1 MAEMATRWRRPTA
14 RPMVTVAE
22 LLARAAAV
30 PRGSACTPVVSDHT
44 PGVSVDALLRREG
57 RATPAKDRPAH
68 PHARRSAI
76 PDGGSPGRTR
86 RAAVAASTLLAAGSV
101 VGVSLS
107 SNSTG
112 YAELGNTAQPVNAPP
127 VGQSP
132 PAPAGGQNI
141 VPGEQAPVLGATAS
155 TGALAA
161 GSGPS
166 ADWTAVAFPPTAGSR
181 AADPS
186 VGSAKTSDTTADA
199 AIASGHKTSAADP
212 EPRGD
217 EDTSGSDDDGNGGT
231 PSSGSRARGSV
242 STPASSTP
250 PDDDVV
256 LAEGGPA
263 EPAPATSEALIP
275 GGAAPD
281 VPAPDS
287 TTPALTAESPAR
299 NPAAARGRSTIRT
312 TRTPHPRRTTRPNRA
327 RTRWTSPA
335 AAPTP
340 NPARMKGRAAATPSL
355 VRQAPTS
362 RTAPPKPPT
371 AATVQPASPPPERT
385 ASERTLTT
393 SATLRAPSQ
402 GFTRAKARNREVK
415 RGRSCSG
422 GWRPINQ
429 RKVVGGG
436 GGTRRRSVSEVARR
450 RRRSSRRRLSSPR
463 AIAHRWL
470 AANTGRSS
478 QRSQR
483 SSGLIALT
491 RQL

>member
-1 MAEMATRWRRPTA
+1 MAKSSGRAVVLLENRHIDIRYTGWRCFHPKGGLHVAEMATRWRRPTA

-199 AIASGHKTSAADP
+199 AIASGDKTSAADP

-256 LAEGGPA
+256 LADGGPA

-287 TTPALTAESPAR
+287 TTPDSTTPDSTTPDSGAPDGGESGEESSGGAGSVDDPDDQDTPPAADDSTEQSPDALDESGSSTDTESGTDEGTGGSDAESGSSSSDEPDSAAEASDGGDGSAGE
-299 NPAAARGRSTIRT
+299 PAA
-312 TRTPHPRRTTRPNRA
+312 
-327 RTRWTSPA
+327 
-335 AAPTP
+335 
-340 NPARMKGRAAATPSL
+340 
-355 VRQAPTS
+355 
-362 RTAPPKPPT
+362 
-371 AATVQPASPPPERT
+371 
-385 ASERTLTT
+385 
-393 SATLRAPSQ
+393 
-402 GFTRAKARNREVK
+402 
-415 RGRSCSG
+415 
-422 GWRPINQ
+422 
-429 RKVVGGG
+429 
-436 GGTRRRSVSEVARR
+436 
-450 RRRSSRRRLSSPR
+450 
-463 AIAHRWL
+463 
-470 AANTGRSS
+470 
-478 QRSQR
+478 
-483 SSGLIALT
+483 
-491 RQL
+491 

>member
-1 MAEMATRWRRPTA
+1 MAKSSGRAVVLLENRHIDIRYTGWRCFHPKGGLHVAEMATRWRRPTA

-30 PRGSACTPVVSDHT
+30 PRGSACTRVVSDHT

-199 AIASGHKTSAADP
+199 AIASGDKTSAADP

-231 PSSGSRARGSV
+231 PSSGSGARGSV

-250 PDDDVV
+250 PDDGVV
-256 LAEGGPA
+256 LAPGGPA

-287 TTPALTAESPAR
+287 TTPDSTTPDSTTPDSTTPDSTTPDSTTPDSTTPDSGAPDGGESGEESSGGAGSVDDPDDQDTPPAADDSTEQSPDALDESGSSTDTESGTDEGTGGSDAESGSSSSDEPDSAAEASDGGDGSAGE
-299 NPAAARGRSTIRT
+299 PAA
-312 TRTPHPRRTTRPNRA
+312 
-327 RTRWTSPA
+327 
-335 AAPTP
+335 
-340 NPARMKGRAAATPSL
+340 
-355 VRQAPTS
+355 
-362 RTAPPKPPT
+362 
-371 AATVQPASPPPERT
+371 
-385 ASERTLTT
+385 
-393 SATLRAPSQ
+393 
-402 GFTRAKARNREVK
+402 
-415 RGRSCSG
+415 
-422 GWRPINQ
+422 
-429 RKVVGGG
+429 
-436 GGTRRRSVSEVARR
+436 
-450 RRRSSRRRLSSPR
+450 
-463 AIAHRWL
+463 
-470 AANTGRSS
+470 
-478 QRSQR
+478 
-483 SSGLIALT
+483 
-491 RQL
+491 

>member
-1 MAEMATRWRRPTA
+1 MAKSSGRAVVLLENRHIDIRYTGWRCFHPKGGLHVAEMATRWRRPTA

-199 AIASGHKTSAADP
+199 AIASGDKTSAADP

-287 TTPALTAESPAR
+287 TTPDSTTPDSTTPDSTTPDSTTPDSGAPDGGESGEESSGGAGSVDDPDDQDTPPAADDSTEQSPDALDESGSSTDTESGTDEGTGGSDAESGSSSSDEPDSAAEASDGGDGSAGE
-299 NPAAARGRSTIRT
+299 PAA
-312 TRTPHPRRTTRPNRA
+312 
-327 RTRWTSPA
+327 
-335 AAPTP
+335 
-340 NPARMKGRAAATPSL
+340 
-355 VRQAPTS
+355 
-362 RTAPPKPPT
+362 
-371 AATVQPASPPPERT
+371 
-385 ASERTLTT
+385 
-393 SATLRAPSQ
+393 
-402 GFTRAKARNREVK
+402 
-415 RGRSCSG
+415 
-422 GWRPINQ
+422 
-429 RKVVGGG
+429 
-436 GGTRRRSVSEVARR
+436 
-450 RRRSSRRRLSSPR
+450 
-463 AIAHRWL
+463 
-470 AANTGRSS
+470 
-478 QRSQR
+478 
-483 SSGLIALT
+483 
-491 RQL
+491 

>member
-199 AIASGHKTSAADP
+199 AIASGDKTSAADR

-217 EDTSGSDDDGNGGT
+217 EDTSGSDDDGDGGT

-275 GGAAPD
+275 GGAAPEG
-281 VPAPDS
+281 PAPDS
-287 TTPALTAESPAR
+287 TTPDSTTPDSGAPDGGESGEESSGGAGSVDDPDDQDTPPAADDSTEQSPDALDESGSSTDTESGTDEGTGGSDAESGSSSSDEPDSAAEASDGGDGSAGE
-299 NPAAARGRSTIRT
+299 PAA
-312 TRTPHPRRTTRPNRA
+312 
-327 RTRWTSPA
+327 
-335 AAPTP
+335 
-340 NPARMKGRAAATPSL
+340 
-355 VRQAPTS
+355 
-362 RTAPPKPPT
+362 
-371 AATVQPASPPPERT
+371 
-385 ASERTLTT
+385 
-393 SATLRAPSQ
+393 
-402 GFTRAKARNREVK
+402 
-415 RGRSCSG
+415 
-422 GWRPINQ
+422 
-429 RKVVGGG
+429 
-436 GGTRRRSVSEVARR
+436 
-450 RRRSSRRRLSSPR
+450 
-463 AIAHRWL
+463 
-470 AANTGRSS
+470 
-478 QRSQR
+478 
-483 SSGLIALT
+483 
-491 RQL
+491 

>member
-1 MAEMATRWRRPTA
+1 MAKSSGRAVVLLENRHIDIRYTGWRCFHPKGGLHVAEMATRWRRPTA

-30 PRGSACTPVVSDHT
+30 PRGSACTRVVSDHT

-287 TTPALTAESPAR
+287 TTPDSTTPDSGAPDGGESGEESSGGAGSVDDPDDQDTPPAADDSTEESPDALDESGSSTDTESGTDEGTGGSDAESGSSSSDEPDSAAEASDGGDGSAGE
-299 NPAAARGRSTIRT
+299 PAA
-312 TRTPHPRRTTRPNRA
+312 
-327 RTRWTSPA
+327 
-335 AAPTP
+335 
-340 NPARMKGRAAATPSL
+340 
-355 VRQAPTS
+355 
-362 RTAPPKPPT
+362 
-371 AATVQPASPPPERT
+371 
-385 ASERTLTT
+385 
-393 SATLRAPSQ
+393 
-402 GFTRAKARNREVK
+402 
-415 RGRSCSG
+415 
-422 GWRPINQ
+422 
-429 RKVVGGG
+429 
-436 GGTRRRSVSEVARR
+436 
-450 RRRSSRRRLSSPR
+450 
-463 AIAHRWL
+463 
-470 AANTGRSS
+470 
-478 QRSQR
+478 
-483 SSGLIALT
+483 
-491 RQL
+491 

>member
-30 PRGSACTPVVSDHT
+30 PRGSACTRVVSDHT

-199 AIASGHKTSAADP
+199 AIASGDKTSAADP

-281 VPAPDS
+281 GPAPDS
-287 TTPALTAESPAR
+287 TTPDSTTPDSGAPDGGESGEESSGGAGSVDDPDDQDTP
-299 NPAAARGRSTIRT
+299 PAADDSTEQ
-312 TRTPHPRRTTRPNRA
+312 
-327 RTRWTSPA
+327 SPA
-335 AAPTP
+335 ALDESGSSTDTESGTDEGTGGSDAESGSSSSDEPDSAAEASDGGDGSAGE
-340 NPARMKGRAAATPSL
+340 PAA
-355 VRQAPTS
+355 
-362 RTAPPKPPT
+362 
-371 AATVQPASPPPERT
+371 
-385 ASERTLTT
+385 
-393 SATLRAPSQ
+393 
-402 GFTRAKARNREVK
+402 
-415 RGRSCSG
+415 
-422 GWRPINQ
+422 
-429 RKVVGGG
+429 
-436 GGTRRRSVSEVARR
+436 
-450 RRRSSRRRLSSPR
+450 
-463 AIAHRWL
+463 
-470 AANTGRSS
+470 
-478 QRSQR
+478 
-483 SSGLIALT
+483 
-491 RQL
+491 

>member
-1 MAEMATRWRRPTA
+1 VAEMATRWRRPTA

-199 AIASGHKTSAADP
+199 AIASGDKTSAADP

-281 VPAPDS
+281 VPTPDS
-287 TTPALTAESPAR
+287 TTPDSATPDGTTPDSGAPDGGESGEESSGGAGSVDDPDDQDTPPAADDSTEQSPDALDESGSSTDTESGTDEGTGGSDAESGSSSSDEPDSAAEASDGGDGSAGE
-299 NPAAARGRSTIRT
+299 PAA
-312 TRTPHPRRTTRPNRA
+312 
-327 RTRWTSPA
+327 
-335 AAPTP
+335 
-340 NPARMKGRAAATPSL
+340 
-355 VRQAPTS
+355 
-362 RTAPPKPPT
+362 
-371 AATVQPASPPPERT
+371 
-385 ASERTLTT
+385 
-393 SATLRAPSQ
+393 
-402 GFTRAKARNREVK
+402 
-415 RGRSCSG
+415 
-422 GWRPINQ
+422 
-429 RKVVGGG
+429 
-436 GGTRRRSVSEVARR
+436 
-450 RRRSSRRRLSSPR
+450 
-463 AIAHRWL
+463 
-470 AANTGRSS
+470 
-478 QRSQR
+478 
-483 SSGLIALT
+483 
-491 RQL
+491 

>member
-1 MAEMATRWRRPTA
+1 MAKSSGRAVVLLENRHIDIRYTGWRCFHPKGGLHVAEMATRWRRPTA

-199 AIASGHKTSAADP
+199 AIASGDKTSAADP

-281 VPAPDS
+281 GPAPDS
-287 TTPALTAESPAR
+287 TTPDSTTPDSGAPDGGESGEESSGGAGSVDDPDDQDTPPAADDSTEQSPDALDESGSSTDTESGTDEGTGGSDAESGSSSSDEPDSAAEASDGGDGSAGE
-299 NPAAARGRSTIRT
+299 PAA
-312 TRTPHPRRTTRPNRA
+312 
-327 RTRWTSPA
+327 
-335 AAPTP
+335 
-340 NPARMKGRAAATPSL
+340 
-355 VRQAPTS
+355 
-362 RTAPPKPPT
+362 
-371 AATVQPASPPPERT
+371 
-385 ASERTLTT
+385 
-393 SATLRAPSQ
+393 
-402 GFTRAKARNREVK
+402 
-415 RGRSCSG
+415 
-422 GWRPINQ
+422 
-429 RKVVGGG
+429 
-436 GGTRRRSVSEVARR
+436 
-450 RRRSSRRRLSSPR
+450 
-463 AIAHRWL
+463 
-470 AANTGRSS
+470 
-478 QRSQR
+478 
-483 SSGLIALT
+483 
-491 RQL
+491 

>member
-30 PRGSACTPVVSDHT
+30 PRGSACTRVVSDHT

-141 VPGEQAPVLGATAS
+141 VPGATAS

-199 AIASGHKTSAADP
+199 AIASGDKTSAADP

-231 PSSGSRARGSV
+231 PSSSSRARGSV

-256 LAEGGPA
+256 LADGGPA

-281 VPAPDS
+281 GPTPDS
-287 TTPALTAESPAR
+287 TTPDSTTPDSTTPDSGAPDGGESGEESSGGAGSVDDPDDQDTPPAADDSTEQSPDALDESGSSTDTESGTDKGTGGSDAESGSSSSDEPDSAAEASDGGDGSAGE
-299 NPAAARGRSTIRT
+299 PAA
-312 TRTPHPRRTTRPNRA
+312 
-327 RTRWTSPA
+327 
-335 AAPTP
+335 
-340 NPARMKGRAAATPSL
+340 
-355 VRQAPTS
+355 
-362 RTAPPKPPT
+362 
-371 AATVQPASPPPERT
+371 
-385 ASERTLTT
+385 
-393 SATLRAPSQ
+393 
-402 GFTRAKARNREVK
+402 
-415 RGRSCSG
+415 
-422 GWRPINQ
+422 
-429 RKVVGGG
+429 
-436 GGTRRRSVSEVARR
+436 
-450 RRRSSRRRLSSPR
+450 
-463 AIAHRWL
+463 
-470 AANTGRSS
+470 
-478 QRSQR
+478 
-483 SSGLIALT
+483 
-491 RQL
+491 

>member
-1 MAEMATRWRRPTA
+1 MAKSSGRAVVLLENRHIDIRYTGWRCFHPKGGLHVAEMATRWRRPTA

-76 PDGGSPGRTR
+76 PDGGSPGRAR

-199 AIASGHKTSAADP
+199 AIASGDKTSAADR

-231 PSSGSRARGSV
+231 PSSGSGARGSV

-287 TTPALTAESPAR
+287 TTPDSTTPDSTTPDSTTPDSTTPDSTTPDSGAPDGGESGEESSGGAGSVDDPDDQDTPPAADNSTEQSPDALDESGSSTDTESGTDEGTGGSDAESGSSSSDEPDSAAEASDGGDGSAGE
-299 NPAAARGRSTIRT
+299 PAA
-312 TRTPHPRRTTRPNRA
+312 
-327 RTRWTSPA
+327 
-335 AAPTP
+335 
-340 NPARMKGRAAATPSL
+340 
-355 VRQAPTS
+355 
-362 RTAPPKPPT
+362 
-371 AATVQPASPPPERT
+371 
-385 ASERTLTT
+385 
-393 SATLRAPSQ
+393 
-402 GFTRAKARNREVK
+402 
-415 RGRSCSG
+415 
-422 GWRPINQ
+422 
-429 RKVVGGG
+429 
-436 GGTRRRSVSEVARR
+436 
-450 RRRSSRRRLSSPR
+450 
-463 AIAHRWL
+463 
-470 AANTGRSS
+470 
-478 QRSQR
+478 
-483 SSGLIALT
+483 
-491 RQL
+491 

>member
-1 MAEMATRWRRPTA
+1 VAEMATRWRRPTA

-30 PRGSACTPVVSDHT
+30 PRGSACTRVVSDHT

-199 AIASGHKTSAADP
+199 AIASGDKTSAADP

-256 LAEGGPA
+256 LADGGPA

-281 VPAPDS
+281 GPAPDS
-287 TTPALTAESPAR
+287 TTPDSTTPDSTTPDSGAPDGGESGEESSGGAGSVDDPDDQDTPPAADDSTEQSPDALDESGSSTDTESGTDEGTGGSDAESGSSSSDEPDSAAEASDGGDGSAGE
-299 NPAAARGRSTIRT
+299 PAA
-312 TRTPHPRRTTRPNRA
+312 
-327 RTRWTSPA
+327 
-335 AAPTP
+335 
-340 NPARMKGRAAATPSL
+340 
-355 VRQAPTS
+355 
-362 RTAPPKPPT
+362 
-371 AATVQPASPPPERT
+371 
-385 ASERTLTT
+385 
-393 SATLRAPSQ
+393 
-402 GFTRAKARNREVK
+402 
-415 RGRSCSG
+415 
-422 GWRPINQ
+422 
-429 RKVVGGG
+429 
-436 GGTRRRSVSEVARR
+436 
-450 RRRSSRRRLSSPR
+450 
-463 AIAHRWL
+463 
-470 AANTGRSS
+470 
-478 QRSQR
+478 
-483 SSGLIALT
+483 
-491 RQL
+491 

>member
-30 PRGSACTPVVSDHT
+30 PRGSACTRVVSDHT

-76 PDGGSPGRTR
+76 PDGGSPGRAR

-155 TGALAA
+155 TWALAA

-199 AIASGHKTSAADP
+199 AIASGDKTSAADP

-231 PSSGSRARGSV
+231 PSSGSGARGSV

-287 TTPALTAESPAR
+287 TTPDSTTPDSTTPDSGAPDGGESGEESSGGAGSVDDPDDQDTP
-299 NPAAARGRSTIRT
+299 PAADDSTEQSPDALDESGSST
-312 TRTPHPRRTTRPNRA
+312 DTESGTDEGTGGSDADSGSSSSDEPDSA
-327 RTRWTSPA
+327 AEASDGGDGSAGEPA
-335 AAPTP
+335 A
-340 NPARMKGRAAATPSL
+340 
-355 VRQAPTS
+355 
-362 RTAPPKPPT
+362 
-371 AATVQPASPPPERT
+371 
-385 ASERTLTT
+385 
-393 SATLRAPSQ
+393 
-402 GFTRAKARNREVK
+402 
-415 RGRSCSG
+415 
-422 GWRPINQ
+422 
-429 RKVVGGG
+429 
-436 GGTRRRSVSEVARR
+436 
-450 RRRSSRRRLSSPR
+450 
-463 AIAHRWL
+463 
-470 AANTGRSS
+470 
-478 QRSQR
+478 
-483 SSGLIALT
+483 
-491 RQL
+491 

>member
-30 PRGSACTPVVSDHT
+30 PRGSACTRVVSDHT

-199 AIASGHKTSAADP
+199 AIASGDKTSAADP

-287 TTPALTAESPAR
+287 TTPDSGAPDGGESGEESSGGAGSVDDPDDQDTP
-299 NPAAARGRSTIRT
+299 PAADDSTEQ
-312 TRTPHPRRTTRPNRA
+312 
-327 RTRWTSPA
+327 SPA
-335 AAPTP
+335 ALDESGSSTDTESGTDEGTGGSDAESGSSSSDEPDSAAEASDGGDGSAGE
-340 NPARMKGRAAATPSL
+340 PAA
-355 VRQAPTS
+355 
-362 RTAPPKPPT
+362 
-371 AATVQPASPPPERT
+371 
-385 ASERTLTT
+385 
-393 SATLRAPSQ
+393 
-402 GFTRAKARNREVK
+402 
-415 RGRSCSG
+415 
-422 GWRPINQ
+422 
-429 RKVVGGG
+429 
-436 GGTRRRSVSEVARR
+436 
-450 RRRSSRRRLSSPR
+450 
-463 AIAHRWL
+463 
-470 AANTGRSS
+470 
-478 QRSQR
+478 
-483 SSGLIALT
+483 
-491 RQL
+491 

>member
-1 MAEMATRWRRPTA
+1 MAKSSGRAVVLLENRHIDIRYTGWRCFHPKGGLHVAEMATRWRRPTA

-199 AIASGHKTSAADP
+199 AIASGDKTSAADP

-256 LAEGGPA
+256 LADGGPA

-287 TTPALTAESPAR
+287 TTPDSTTPDSTTPDSTTPDSGAPDGGESGEESSGGAGSVDDPDDQDTPPAADDSTEQSPDALDESGSSTDTESGTDEGTGGSDAESGSSSSDEPDSAAEASDGGDGSAGE
-299 NPAAARGRSTIRT
+299 PAA
-312 TRTPHPRRTTRPNRA
+312 
-327 RTRWTSPA
+327 
-335 AAPTP
+335 
-340 NPARMKGRAAATPSL
+340 
-355 VRQAPTS
+355 
-362 RTAPPKPPT
+362 
-371 AATVQPASPPPERT
+371 
-385 ASERTLTT
+385 
-393 SATLRAPSQ
+393 
-402 GFTRAKARNREVK
+402 
-415 RGRSCSG
+415 
-422 GWRPINQ
+422 
-429 RKVVGGG
+429 
-436 GGTRRRSVSEVARR
+436 
-450 RRRSSRRRLSSPR
+450 
-463 AIAHRWL
+463 
-470 AANTGRSS
+470 
-478 QRSQR
+478 
-483 SSGLIALT
+483 
-491 RQL
+491 

>member
-1 MAEMATRWRRPTA
+1 
-14 RPMVTVAE
+14 MVTVAE

-76 PDGGSPGRTR
+76 PDGGSPGRAR

-199 AIASGHKTSAADP
+199 AIASGDKTSAADR

-217 EDTSGSDDDGNGGT
+217 EDTSGSDDDGDGGT
-231 PSSGSRARGSV
+231 PSSGLGARGSV

-256 LAEGGPA
+256 LADGGPA

-287 TTPALTAESPAR
+287 TTPDSTTPDSTTPDSTTPDSGAPDGGESGEESSGGAGSVDDPDDQDTPPAADDSTEESPDALDESGSSTDTESGTDEGTGGSDAESGSSSSDEPDSAAEASDGGDGSAGE
-299 NPAAARGRSTIRT
+299 PAA
-312 TRTPHPRRTTRPNRA
+312 
-327 RTRWTSPA
+327 
-335 AAPTP
+335 
-340 NPARMKGRAAATPSL
+340 
-355 VRQAPTS
+355 
-362 RTAPPKPPT
+362 
-371 AATVQPASPPPERT
+371 
-385 ASERTLTT
+385 
-393 SATLRAPSQ
+393 
-402 GFTRAKARNREVK
+402 
-415 RGRSCSG
+415 
-422 GWRPINQ
+422 
-429 RKVVGGG
+429 
-436 GGTRRRSVSEVARR
+436 
-450 RRRSSRRRLSSPR
+450 
-463 AIAHRWL
+463 
-470 AANTGRSS
+470 
-478 QRSQR
+478 
-483 SSGLIALT
+483 
-491 RQL
+491 

>member
-1 MAEMATRWRRPTA
+1 MAKSSGRAVVLLENRHIDIRYTGWRCFHPKGGLHVAEMATRWRRPTA

-199 AIASGHKTSAADP
+199 AIASGDKTSAADP

-231 PSSGSRARGSV
+231 PSSSSRARGSV

-256 LAEGGPA
+256 LADGGPA

-287 TTPALTAESPAR
+287 TTPDSTTPDSTTPDTTPDSTTPDSTTPDSTTPDSTTPDSTTPDSGAPDGGESGEESSGGAGSVDDPDDQDTPPAADDSTEQSPDALDESGSSTDTESGTDEGTGGSDAESGSSSSDEPDSAAEASDGGDGSAGE
-299 NPAAARGRSTIRT
+299 PAA
-312 TRTPHPRRTTRPNRA
+312 
-327 RTRWTSPA
+327 
-335 AAPTP
+335 
-340 NPARMKGRAAATPSL
+340 
-355 VRQAPTS
+355 
-362 RTAPPKPPT
+362 
-371 AATVQPASPPPERT
+371 
-385 ASERTLTT
+385 
-393 SATLRAPSQ
+393 
-402 GFTRAKARNREVK
+402 
-415 RGRSCSG
+415 
-422 GWRPINQ
+422 
-429 RKVVGGG
+429 
-436 GGTRRRSVSEVARR
+436 
-450 RRRSSRRRLSSPR
+450 
-463 AIAHRWL
+463 
-470 AANTGRSS
+470 
-478 QRSQR
+478 
-483 SSGLIALT
+483 
-491 RQL
+491 

>member
-1 MAEMATRWRRPTA
+1 VAEMATRWRRPTA

-199 AIASGHKTSAADP
+199 AIASGDKTSAADP

-217 EDTSGSDDDGNGGT
+217 EDTSGSDDDGNGDT
-231 PSSGSRARGSV
+231 PPSSGSRARGSV

-256 LAEGGPA
+256 LADGGPA

-281 VPAPDS
+281 GPAPDS
-287 TTPALTAESPAR
+287 TTPDSTTPDSTTPDSTTPDSGAPDGGESGEESSGGAGSVDDPDDQDTPPAADDSTEQSPDALDESGSSTDTESGTDEGTGGSDAESGSSSSDEPDSAAEASDGGDGSAGE
-299 NPAAARGRSTIRT
+299 PAA
-312 TRTPHPRRTTRPNRA
+312 
-327 RTRWTSPA
+327 
-335 AAPTP
+335 
-340 NPARMKGRAAATPSL
+340 
-355 VRQAPTS
+355 
-362 RTAPPKPPT
+362 
-371 AATVQPASPPPERT
+371 
-385 ASERTLTT
+385 
-393 SATLRAPSQ
+393 
-402 GFTRAKARNREVK
+402 
-415 RGRSCSG
+415 
-422 GWRPINQ
+422 
-429 RKVVGGG
+429 
-436 GGTRRRSVSEVARR
+436 
-450 RRRSSRRRLSSPR
+450 
-463 AIAHRWL
+463 
-470 AANTGRSS
+470 
-478 QRSQR
+478 
-483 SSGLIALT
+483 
-491 RQL
+491 

>member
-1 MAEMATRWRRPTA
+1 VAEMATRWRRPTA

-199 AIASGHKTSAADP
+199 AIASGDKTSAADP

-256 LAEGGPA
+256 LADGGPA

-287 TTPALTAESPAR
+287 TTPDSTTPDSGAPDSGAPDGGESGEESSGGAGSVDDPDDQDTPPAADDSTEQSPDALDESGSSTDTESGTDEGTGGSDAESGSSSSDEPDSAAEASDGGDGSAGE
-299 NPAAARGRSTIRT
+299 PAA
-312 TRTPHPRRTTRPNRA
+312 
-327 RTRWTSPA
+327 
-335 AAPTP
+335 
-340 NPARMKGRAAATPSL
+340 
-355 VRQAPTS
+355 
-362 RTAPPKPPT
+362 
-371 AATVQPASPPPERT
+371 
-385 ASERTLTT
+385 
-393 SATLRAPSQ
+393 
-402 GFTRAKARNREVK
+402 
-415 RGRSCSG
+415 
-422 GWRPINQ
+422 
-429 RKVVGGG
+429 
-436 GGTRRRSVSEVARR
+436 
-450 RRRSSRRRLSSPR
+450 
-463 AIAHRWL
+463 
-470 AANTGRSS
+470 
-478 QRSQR
+478 
-483 SSGLIALT
+483 
-491 RQL
+491 

>member
-1 MAEMATRWRRPTA
+1 MAKSSGRAVVLLENRHIDIRYTGWRCFHPKGGLHVAEMATRWRRPTA

-199 AIASGHKTSAADP
+199 AIASGDKTSAADP

-217 EDTSGSDDDGNGGT
+217 EDTSGSDDDGDGGT

-287 TTPALTAESPAR
+287 TTPDSTTPDSTTPDSTTPDSGAPDGGESGEESSGGAGSVDDPDDQDTPPAADDSTEQSPDALDESGSSTDTESGTDEGTGGSDAESGSSSSDEPDSAAEASDGGDGSAGE
-299 NPAAARGRSTIRT
+299 PAA
-312 TRTPHPRRTTRPNRA
+312 
-327 RTRWTSPA
+327 
-335 AAPTP
+335 
-340 NPARMKGRAAATPSL
+340 
-355 VRQAPTS
+355 
-362 RTAPPKPPT
+362 
-371 AATVQPASPPPERT
+371 
-385 ASERTLTT
+385 
-393 SATLRAPSQ
+393 
-402 GFTRAKARNREVK
+402 
-415 RGRSCSG
+415 
-422 GWRPINQ
+422 
-429 RKVVGGG
+429 
-436 GGTRRRSVSEVARR
+436 
-450 RRRSSRRRLSSPR
+450 
-463 AIAHRWL
+463 
-470 AANTGRSS
+470 
-478 QRSQR
+478 
-483 SSGLIALT
+483 
-491 RQL
+491 

>member
-1 MAEMATRWRRPTA
+1 MAKSSGRAVVLLENRHIDIRYTGWRCFHPKGGLHVAEMATRWRRPTA

-44 PGVSVDALLRREG
+44 PGMSVDALLRREG

-86 RAAVAASTLLAAGSV
+86 RAAMAASTLLAAGSV

-199 AIASGHKTSAADP
+199 AIASGDKTSAADP

-231 PSSGSRARGSV
+231 PSSGSGARGSV

-281 VPAPDS
+281 GPAPVSTTPVSTTPDS
-287 TTPALTAESPAR
+287 TTPDSTTPDSGAPEGGESGEESSGGAGSVDDPDDQDTPPAADDSTEQSPDALDESGSSTDTESGTDEGTGGSDAESGSSSSDEPDSAAEASDGGDGSAGE
-299 NPAAARGRSTIRT
+299 PAA
-312 TRTPHPRRTTRPNRA
+312 
-327 RTRWTSPA
+327 
-335 AAPTP
+335 
-340 NPARMKGRAAATPSL
+340 
-355 VRQAPTS
+355 
-362 RTAPPKPPT
+362 
-371 AATVQPASPPPERT
+371 
-385 ASERTLTT
+385 
-393 SATLRAPSQ
+393 
-402 GFTRAKARNREVK
+402 
-415 RGRSCSG
+415 
-422 GWRPINQ
+422 
-429 RKVVGGG
+429 
-436 GGTRRRSVSEVARR
+436 
-450 RRRSSRRRLSSPR
+450 
-463 AIAHRWL
+463 
-470 AANTGRSS
+470 
-478 QRSQR
+478 
-483 SSGLIALT
+483 
-491 RQL
+491 

>member
-1 MAEMATRWRRPTA
+1 MAKSSGRAVVLLENRHIDIRYTGWRCFHPKGGLHVAEMATRWRRPTA

-199 AIASGHKTSAADP
+199 AIASGDKTSAADP

-217 EDTSGSDDDGNGGT
+217 EDTSGSDDDGDGGT

-281 VPAPDS
+281 GPAPDS
-287 TTPALTAESPAR
+287 TTPDSTTPDSTTPDSGAPDGGESGEESSGGAGSVDDPDDQDTPPAADDSTEQSPDALDESGSSTDTESGTDEGTGGSDAESGSSSSDEPDSAAEASDGGDGSAGE
-299 NPAAARGRSTIRT
+299 PAA
-312 TRTPHPRRTTRPNRA
+312 
-327 RTRWTSPA
+327 
-335 AAPTP
+335 
-340 NPARMKGRAAATPSL
+340 
-355 VRQAPTS
+355 
-362 RTAPPKPPT
+362 
-371 AATVQPASPPPERT
+371 
-385 ASERTLTT
+385 
-393 SATLRAPSQ
+393 
-402 GFTRAKARNREVK
+402 
-415 RGRSCSG
+415 
-422 GWRPINQ
+422 
-429 RKVVGGG
+429 
-436 GGTRRRSVSEVARR
+436 
-450 RRRSSRRRLSSPR
+450 
-463 AIAHRWL
+463 
-470 AANTGRSS
+470 
-478 QRSQR
+478 
-483 SSGLIALT
+483 
-491 RQL
+491 

>member
-1 MAEMATRWRRPTA
+1 MAKSSGRAVVLLENRHIDIRYTGWRCFHPKGGLHVAEMATRWRRPTA

-199 AIASGHKTSAADP
+199 AIASGDKTSAADP

-287 TTPALTAESPAR
+287 TTPDSSSTPDSTTPDSTTPDSGAPDGGESGEESSGGAGSVDDPDDQDTPPAADDSTEQSPDALDESGSSTDTESGTDEGTGGSDAESGSSSSDEPDSAAEASDGGDGSAGE
-299 NPAAARGRSTIRT
+299 PAA
-312 TRTPHPRRTTRPNRA
+312 
-327 RTRWTSPA
+327 
-335 AAPTP
+335 
-340 NPARMKGRAAATPSL
+340 
-355 VRQAPTS
+355 
-362 RTAPPKPPT
+362 
-371 AATVQPASPPPERT
+371 
-385 ASERTLTT
+385 
-393 SATLRAPSQ
+393 
-402 GFTRAKARNREVK
+402 
-415 RGRSCSG
+415 
-422 GWRPINQ
+422 
-429 RKVVGGG
+429 
-436 GGTRRRSVSEVARR
+436 
-450 RRRSSRRRLSSPR
+450 
-463 AIAHRWL
+463 
-470 AANTGRSS
+470 
-478 QRSQR
+478 
-483 SSGLIALT
+483 
-491 RQL
+491 